1 VTGSGKTSTAAGLLQ
16 PFLPWLVLFSTLC
29 TTWFVWDHE
38 RQINRRALRSQF
50 EFALRETVSR
60 IEQHAAGYEQMLRG
74 LQALYATT
82 HITNR
87 SAMNSYV
94 ETLQLDA
101 NFSGVQVVG
110 IAESVSANRRQEHIA
125 AMRGLG
131 FADYAIHPDSQ
142 ALFFAPVVQREP
154 YVGRNRA
161 PIGFDLW
168 SDPVRRIALEKA
180 RDSGMAAVSGKVR
193 LAVDP
198 DVDARPGF
206 SMYLP
211 IYARGQPHENIAQR
225 REHLAGWVYASFHMN
240 DFMASLYGTHVPGL
254 SLAIYDGVLTD
265 SASLLYESDK
275 KPGAQRSSF
284 QAALSAT
291 EYMVIAG
298 RSWTLSLSTQ
308 EEFETRL
315 GHGAQSVIVTAGMG
329 LSVLL
334 ALLTW
339 LMVTGRARALRLA
352 AGMTE
357 ELRHMAQH
365 DALTHL
371 PNRALFSDRLSHEL
385 SRAKRHGGRFAI
397 IFLDLDHFKPVN
409 DKYGHAVGDQLLRQ
423 VADRL
428 KAAVRKADTVARI
441 GGDEFVLL
449 MPELSENE
457 SVFGLATKVQEALRD
472 TFVIEGHDL
481 SISCSIGVSVYP
493 QDGNEADALT
503 KSADESMY
511 LAKESGRNC
520 IKVSEPGLQVPTG
533 ISL

>member
-1 VTGSGKTSTAAGLLQ
+1 MAHLLQ
-16 PFLPWLVLFSTLC
+16 TFLPWIVLFSTLG
-29 TTWFVWDHE
+29 TTWFAWDHE
-38 RQINRRALRSQF
+38 RQINRRDLRSQF

-60 IEQHAAGYEQMLRG
+60 IEQRAVGYEQMLRG

-87 SAMNSYV
+87 SAMHDYV
-94 ETLQLDA
+94 EALQLDA

-110 IAESVSANRRQEHIA
+110 IAERVPASRKLEHIA
-125 AMRGLG
+125 TLRALG

-142 ALFFAPVVQREP
+142 AESHAPVVQREP

-161 PIGFDLW
+161 PIGFDLL
-168 SDPVRRIALEKA
+168 SDPVRRTAMEKA
-180 RDSGMAAVSGKVR
+180 RDSGTAAVSGKVH
-193 LAVDP
+193 LVVDT
-198 DVDARPGF
+198 DVDAPAGF

-211 IYARGQPHENIAQR
+211 IYAQGQPRENVAQR
-225 REHLAGWVYASFHMN
+225 RAHLVGWVYASFHMN
-240 DFMASLYGTHVPGL
+240 DFMASLYGSQAPGL
-254 SLAIYDGVLTD
+254 SLAIYDGVVPGE
-265 SASLLYESDK
+265 ASLLY
-275 KPGAQRSSF
+275 RSEKGSGTRRESF
-284 QAALSAT
+284 QSAVSAT
-291 EYMVIAG
+291 EYMVVAG

-308 EEFETRL
+308 EEFETRF
-315 GHGAQSVIVTAGMG
+315 GHGAQSVIVMAGIG

-371 PNRALFSDRLSHEL
+371 PNRALFADRLNHEL

-397 IFLDLDHFKPVN
+397 IFLDLDHFKSVN
-409 DKYGHAVGDQLLRQ
+409 DKYGHSAGDQLLRQ

-428 KAAVRKADTVARI
+428 KSAVRKADTVARI

-449 MPELSENE
+449 MAELSEKE
-457 SVFGLATKVQEALRD
+457 SVLGLAEKIQDALREPFLID
-472 TFVIEGHDL
+472 GQAL
-481 SISCSIGVSVYP
+481 RISCSIGVAVYP
-493 QDGNEADALT
+493 QDGNDANALT
-503 KSADESMY
+503 KNADESMY
-511 LAKESGRNC
+511 RAKASGRDC
-520 IKVSEPGLQVPTG
+520 IEVSP
-533 ISL
+533 